1 MERPQQ
7 QITSASGR
15 TQIRTIFESLGWAV
29 REIPQD
35 TDVGIDFEVEVFE
48 SYKSTGILFKVQLKS
63 STQSDYS
70 RKKDVIREHVKRKH
84 LTYYCKELT
93 DPVILIHADV
103 ATGRTFWLAPQLMH
117 FPAKWLD
124 GSNANR
130 RAALL
135 IPTANELPSTI
146 DDLIGT
152 IGRIK
157 LVVGTRFVLD
167 APIPQ
172 FLADIKGQVDENEL
186 IRELRDKSDALKLG
200 QIQGLHR
207 SGKFE
212 EATAR
217 IDKILADLEC
227 SVENRFWALLE
238 KERIDYRVSAE
249 SGRVPQGAL
258 PEIHLKYS
266 NEMQRLTESGPPA
279 LKFFALICLKAAELD
294 LLAHQAFGL
303 MMNYQNLLFNKNGYW
318 ALHAYIERLALER
331 RVWKKINQCLRLAR
345 YTANSPHRYA
355 LPFALCRIP
364 QSVAIYLLCLKID
377 GRGDA
382 AKNLAASAF
391 QVCQL
396 ASWIAERSEDGE
408 SMALAASG
416 AVALSRAGGDSYIG
430 WAKAVAGKIRNPS
443 DRADGIAL
451 IERQI
456 RRSKGERLPGD
467 LWGDATHEQI
477 YTNMAIG
484 IGIKMSDSND
494 PLAKLVRIGIA
505 DADPTRVLT
514 TCRSIFVSPG
524 PMTVNERYLLER
536 LGLETGPKV
545 IHCEKHRYGL
555 QGRNLDEA
563 YAAFQSKHCSTCPD
577 REARPSDW
585 KYSHE
590 WHDREGIRLAEL
602 VHNFRTR
609 GDKP

>member
-1 MERPQQ
+1 LERPQQ
-7 QITSASGR
+7 QITNASGR
-15 TQIRTIFESLGWAV
+15 NQMRTIFESLGWAV

-35 TDVGIDFEVEVFE
+35 TDVGVDFEVEVFE
-48 SYKSTGILFKVQLKS
+48 NCKSTGILFKVQLKS

-103 ATGRTFWLAPQLMH
+103 TAGRTFWLAPQLMH

-135 IPTANELPSTI
+135 IPTAKELPSTI
-146 DDLIGT
+146 DDLIRAV
-152 IGRIK
+152 GRIK
-157 LVVGTRFVLD
+157 LVVGTRSVLD

-172 FLADIKGQVDENEL
+172 FLADIKEQVDENEL
-186 IRELRDKSDALKLG
+186 IRELRNKSDALRLG
-200 QIQGLHR
+200 QMQQLYR
-207 SGKFE
+207 SRKYE

-217 IDKILADLEC
+217 IGKILGDPDC
-227 SVENRFWALLE
+227 SVEIRFWALLE

-258 PEIHLKYS
+258 PEIHLKYAS
-266 NEMQRLTESGPPA
+266 EMQQLARGGPPA
-279 LKFFALICLKAAELD
+279 IKFFALICRRAAELD
-294 LLAHQAFGL
+294 LLAEKAVGL
-303 MMNYQNLLFNKNGYW
+303 TMNYDNLVAHRSGYW
-318 ALHAYIERLALER
+318 ALHAYMERLVLDR
-331 RVWKKINQCLRLAR
+331 RVLKKFNQCLRLAR
-345 YTANSPHRYA
+345 YAANSPHRYA
-355 LPFALCRIP
+355 LPYGLCRIP
-364 QSVAIYLLCLKID
+364 QAASMYLLRLD
-377 GRGDA
+377 NDRADL
-382 AKNLAASAF
+382 AKKFAESAF

-416 AVALSRAGGDSYIG
+416 AVGLSRTGRDRYIN
-430 WAKAVAGKIRNPS
+430 WAKATVEKIKKPS
-443 DRADGIAL
+443 SRGEGAAL

-456 RRSKGERLPGD
+456 RRVKGERLPGD
-467 LWGDATHEQI
+467 LWGKATHEQI

-484 IGIKMSDSND
+484 IGIKMSDPND
-494 PLAKLVRIGIA
+494 PQAKLVRIGIA

-524 PMTVNERYLLER
+524 PTTATERYLVER
-536 LGLETGPKV
+536 LGLVTGPKV

-555 QGRNLDEA
+555 MGKNLDEA
-563 YAAFQSKHCSTCPD
+563 YAAFQSKHCSTCPN

-585 KYSHE
+585 KYSHQ
-590 WHDREGIRLAEL
+590 WHDREGKRLAEL
-602 VHNFRTR
+602 VHEFRAR
-609 GDKP
+609 GRKA